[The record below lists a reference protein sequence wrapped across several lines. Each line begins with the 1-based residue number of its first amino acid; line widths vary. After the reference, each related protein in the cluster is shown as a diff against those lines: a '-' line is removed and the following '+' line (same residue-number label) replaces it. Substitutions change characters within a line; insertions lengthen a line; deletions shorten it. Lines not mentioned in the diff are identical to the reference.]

1 MLKTPGFLKQNFTA
15 PIIAGLMVLAPIGG
29 KLGNIFGGSTAQ
41 AQDSAE
47 AATLP
52 PDFNK
57 TPVSIPQESR
67 TWRDEAWMKAGEF
80 AKSNPAVGVAVYGRS
95 SDATGQQVGAYIQAV
110 LAKQGI
116 KSQLFLADSDRLGIG
131 VSFYIKD
138 MSYGPT
144 GLDKAGQNIKTVIE
158 HFPQAWPGYQASAPD
173 NHQPS

>member
-1 MLKTPGFLKQNFTA
+1 MSRIPKSLKQSFVATSLVALTA
-15 PIIAGLMVLAPIGG
+15 LIPATG
-29 KLGNIFGGSTAQ
+29 KLGNIFGGSTAH
-41 AQDSAE
+41 AQDSAH

-52 PDFNK
+52 PEFNK